1 MSFLEFLG
9 EFLTMPLM
17 VACYV
22 LLIVAGILCH
32 IAEKELEE
40 QKKKRKKKTKAK
52 IYYLE
57 DYKDRKAQ

>member
-1 MSFLEFLG
+1 MSFFEFLG
-9 EFLTMPLM
+9 EFLTLPLM
-17 VACYV
+17 VACYI
-22 LLIVAGILCH
+22 LLKVAGILCH
-32 IAEKELEE
+32 LEKKEIEK